1 MSRRRPR
8 TSWAAGAVLL
18 VTLRSA
24 AALAAEADGERLQ
37 LETTAIRGSD
47 ELPQV
52 LHILPWQSAE
62 AAALQGRPLQSL
74 VDEVL
79 APLDREVHRRELD
92 YFEQL
97 RAGPAALAG
106 TRTEETDPR

>member
-1 MSRRRPR
+1 MSGRRERML
-8 TSWAAGAVLL
+8 LL
-18 VTLRSA
+18 VTLLLPAFA
-24 AALAAEADGERLQ
+24 AGAESGSLQ
-37 LETTAIRGSD
+37 LDATAIRGSD

-62 AAALQGRPLQSL
+62 AAALRGRPLQSL
-74 VDEVL
+74 VNEVL

-97 RAGPAALAG
+97 RSGPAGIAG
-106 TRTEETDPR
+106 IRTQETDPR

>member
-1 MSRRRPR
+1 MSGPGR
-8 TSWAAGAVLL
+8 GALL
-18 VTLRSA
+18 LMLLA
-24 AALAAEADGERLQ
+24 PALAANAEAERLE
-37 LETTAIRGSD
+37 LDATAIRGSD

-62 AAALQGRPLQSL
+62 AAALRGRPLRSL

-97 RAGPAALAG
+97 RARSVSAAG
-106 TRTEETDPR
+106 TRAQETDPR

>member
-1 MSRRRPR
+1 VSGRRARKLLLATLALPAFA
-8 TSWAAGAVLL
+8 TAAD
-18 VTLRSA
+18 SPS
-24 AALAAEADGERLQ
+24 
-37 LETTAIRGSD
+37 LELDTTAIRGSD

-62 AAALQGRPLQSL
+62 AAALQGRPLRSL
-74 VDEVL
+74 VNEVL

-97 RAGPAALAG
+97 RSGPAAIAG
-106 TRTEETDPR
+106 ARTQETDPR